1 LTGNVAEPF
10 GLPQGS
16 PNTKRKDFA
25 QRHRAAKKNEDT
37 RRLQYDD
44 CIKADS

>member
-16 PNTKRKDFA
+16 PNTQKNLA
-25 QRHRAAKKNEDT
+25 QRRRAAKKNEDI
-37 RRLQYDD
+37 RRLQSDD
-44 CIKADS
+44 FIKAGS